1 MKITFVMPGYS
12 LKPVGGI
19 KVVYEYANKLAS
31 RGHEVTVVH
40 PRRWDWTEARIRS
53 DKSAASRL
61 IALCWWLNRKMRRDP
76 KSNVEGEVQWFPFD
90 NRVKLLYIP
99 EPRPLFFPNGDAISW
114 YGKDCPPE
122 KGKQFLILQGYGV
135 FSRELED
142 ALFRLP
148 APKIVIAR
156 WLYEQGLKLGVSPE
170 EMVYIPNGFDHSRYR
185 IVHPIERRSPR
196 IAMLYHPQPLKGAE
210 DGIRALELARR
221 KFPALQAALFGIFPR
236 PGTLPGWI
244 EYYHDPP
251 QEDLINSVYNGSS
264 IYLCPSWTEGFHLP
278 PGEAMACGCAIVS
291 TDIGGV
297 RDYAEHGITALLSPS
312 KNPKALAENIIR
324 LLEND
329 DLRIR
334 IAKAGHE
341 RIQQFTW
348 ERSTDLLEQ
357 FLEDIIGRRSLQEK
371 R

>member
-19 KVVYEYANKLAS
+19 KVVYDYANQLAS
-31 RGHEVTVVH
+31 RGHEVTVLHSHRWSTKTDKIRH
-40 PRRWDWTEARIRS
+40 PYLWLISKIRRPADSVT
-53 DKSAASRL
+53 
-61 IALCWWLNRKMRRDP
+61 IA
-76 KSNVEGEVQWFPFD
+76 EVNWYPID
-90 NRVKLLYIP
+90 SRVKMFCIP
-99 EPRPLFFPNGDAISW
+99 EPTAKYVPNGDVLFW
-114 YGKDCPPE
+114 YDKGLPPE
-122 KGKQFLILQGYGV
+122 KGMQLIFLQGYGV
-135 FSRELED
+135 FPRALED
-142 ALFRLP
+142 AGFRAP
-148 APKIVIAR
+148 MPKIVIAR
-156 WLYEQGLKLGVSPE
+156 WLYEQGLKLGVPPD

-196 IAMLYHPQPLKGAE
+196 IAMLYHPLPLKGAE

-221 KFPALQAALFGIFPR
+221 KLPALQAALFGVFPR

-244 EYYHDPP
+244 EYYHDPT

-278 PGEAMACGCAIVS
+278 PGEAMACGCALVS

-297 RDYAEHGITALLSPS
+297 RDYAEHEVTALLSPP
-312 KNPKALAENIIR
+312 KNPEALAQNIVR
-324 LLEND
+324 LLED
-329 DLRIR
+329 DELRIR
-334 IAKAGHE
+334 IAKAGHQ
-341 RIQQFTW
+341 RIQEFNW

-357 FLEDIIGRRSLQEK
+357 FLKDIIGRRSLQEK